1 MASERPVSPNGWR
14 RLRQFW
20 AAVFSTL
27 LGVVIVLA
35 ILGPPPPAEVAGPAP
50 EAAQAPA
57 PEPTPIAEPA
67 AETPARPSLATPA
80 QPSLDE
86 ALLEAGPHGPVPR
99 IGIDGRTP
107 MRVYSRAGEQRADT
121 RPRVSI
127 IIGGMGLNAVVS
139 EQAITQLPTA
149 VTIAVNPYAPQ
160 LRPLID
166 MARGR
171 GMELLVALP
180 LEPNGHP
187 ANDAGD
193 RALLTSLTPAAN
205 EDRLLWNLSRF
216 QGYVGAVGAIGSLRG
231 ERFAALS
238 DPFLTLQDHLR
249 RRGLL
254 YIDPRPGARSPER
267 AWGRSVDVV
276 VDEPATRREIDLKL
290 TILER
295 LARERGAAL
304 GLVGDATPVV
314 LDRISAWH
322 QGLEARGVIL
332 TPVSSNIRRPESPP

>member
-1 MASERPVSPNGWR
+1 MAAERSAPADKWR
-14 RLRQFW
+14 RLKKFW
-20 AAVFSTL
+20 AAVGSIIA
-27 LGVVIVLA
+27 VIVITLA
-35 ILGPPPPAEVAGPAP
+35 ILGPLPASEAVGPPPDAIPPVALLAPPAEQPTAMQERLPPSPPPGPFP
-50 EAAQAPA
+50 
-57 PEPTPIAEPA
+57 
-67 AETPARPSLATPA
+67 
-80 QPSLDE
+80 DE

-107 MRVYSRAGEQRADT
+107 MRVYSRLTEQRSDG
-121 RPRVSI
+121 RQRVSI
-127 IIGGMGLNAVVS
+127 VVGGLGLNAVVT
-139 EQAITQLPTA
+139 EQAINQLPNAT
-149 VTIAVNPYAPQ
+149 TIAFNPYAPR

-166 MARGR
+166 MARAR
-171 GMELLVALP
+171 GMELLLALP
-180 LEPNGHP
+180 MESNGHP

-193 RALLTSLTPAAN
+193 RALLTNLLPSAN

-216 QGYVGAVGAIGSLRG
+216 QGYVGVVGAIGSLRG

-238 DPFLTLQDHLR
+238 DPFLTMQDHLR

-290 TILER
+290 AILER
-295 LARERGAAL
+295 LARERGSAL

-314 LDRISAWH
+314 LDRISAWF
-322 QGLEARGVIL
+322 QGLEARGVVL
-332 TPVSSNIRRPESPP
+332 VPVSSNIRRPESAQ